1 VYKGEEKTSTNG
13 MKEEGKMLVDRYQA
27 EDVFARVPQI
37 AERIDPVLKEL
48 DQLLDDD
55 TVYRQVRTDFGKRHQ
70 YTLVHGRHSTPVEV
84 LLRML
89 IVKHL
94 HQWSYQETE
103 EQVDQNLILR
113 WFCRLYWAP
122 VPDDTTLIRWANTL
136 QPETLHALNDRVV
149 QLAVQAK
156 ATKGRKLRLDA
167 TCVQT
172 EIHHPTDSGLLVDS
186 VRVLSR
192 FVQRAKGLIKERL
205 TNVQQACRSRLRTA
219 RRVAQ
224 TLHRQLRRQGE
235 DKEAE
240 QKKLYEQL
248 IETTEQMVRQSR
260 RVLAALGEQTEQ
272 QAKQL
277 LASVQEVLPLIER
290 VIVQTRTRVLEGR
303 SVASE
308 QKVLSLFEPHTRAI
322 PRHKG
327 GALVEFGRQVILD
340 EVEGGIVTRYQI
352 LEHPNEHGQAIEAVA
367 HHVALF
373 AHPPGTVAGDR
384 GVHSPETEARLAA
397 AGVKRVA
404 IPASGKLSEERQ
416 ALEHTRPWKR
426 AYRWRAGIE
435 GRIASLRR
443 DFGWRRCAYHGQD
456 GMERWLGLGIMASN
470 LRRIALAK
478 GA

>member
-1 VYKGEEKTSTNG
+1 
-13 MKEEGKMLVDRYQA
+13 MLVDRYQA
-27 EDVFARVPQI
+27 EDVFARVPQM

-55 TVYRQVRTDFGKRHQ
+55 AVYRQVRADFGKRYQ

-94 HQWSYQETE
+94 HQWSYQDTE

-156 ATKGRKLRLDA
+156 ATQGRKLRLDA

-192 FVQRAKGLIKERL
+192 FVQRAKGLVKERL

-260 RVLAALGEQTEQ
+260 RVLAALGEQSEQ

-290 VIVQTRTRVLEGR
+290 VIVQTRTRVLEGKK
-303 SVASE
+303 VASE
-308 QKVLSLFEPHTRAI
+308 QKMLSLFEPHTRAI

-456 GMERWLGLGIMASN
+456 GMERWLGLGVMASN

>member
-1 VYKGEEKTSTNG
+1 
-13 MKEEGKMLVDRYQA
+13 MKEEGQMLVDRYQA
-27 EDVFARVPQI
+27 EDVFARVPQMV
-37 AERIDPVLKEL
+37 ERIDPVLKEL

-55 TVYRQVRTDFGKRHQ
+55 VLYRQVRADFGKRHHW
-70 YTLVHGRHSTPVEV
+70 TLVHGRHSTPVEV

-156 ATKGRKLRLDA
+156 VTKGRKLRLDA

-172 EIHHPTDSGLLVDS
+172 TIHHPTDSGLLVDS

-192 FVQRAKGLIKERL
+192 FVQRAKGLVKDQVS
-205 TNVQQACRSRLRTA
+205 NVQRLCRSRLRTA
-219 RRVAQ
+219 RQVAQ
-224 TLHRQLRRQGE
+224 TLHRQLRRKGE
-235 DKEAE
+235 DKEAQ
-240 QKKLYEQL
+240 QKELYQKL
-248 IETTEQMVRQSR
+248 IHTTEQMVQQSR
-260 RVLAALGEQTEQ
+260 RVVAVLSKQTQQ
-272 QAKQL
+272 QAQHL
-277 LASVQEVLPLIER
+277 LDQVKPLLPLVER
-290 VIVQTRTRVLEGR
+290 VISQTRSRVLEGKK
-303 SVASE
+303 VASD

-352 LEHPNEHGQAIEAVA
+352 LEHPTEHGQAVEAVA
-367 HHVALF
+367 HHCALF
-373 AHPPGTVAGDR
+373 AHPPGLVTGDR
-384 GVHSPETEARLAA
+384 GVHSAETEDKLKT

-404 IPASGKLSEERQ
+404 IPASGKLSEERK
-416 ALEHTRPWKR
+416 ALEHTRSWKR
-426 AYRWRAGIE
+426 GYRWRAGIE

-443 DFGWRRCAYHGQD
+443 DFGWRKCRYHGQD
-456 GMERWLGLGIMASN
+456 GMERGLGLGVMVSN
-470 LRRIALAK
+470 LRHIALTK